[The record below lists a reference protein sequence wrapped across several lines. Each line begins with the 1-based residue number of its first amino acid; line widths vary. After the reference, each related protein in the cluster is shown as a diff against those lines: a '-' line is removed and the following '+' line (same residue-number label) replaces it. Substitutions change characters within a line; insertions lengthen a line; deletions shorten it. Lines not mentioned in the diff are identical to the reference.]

1 MLPDLLI
8 VLSAYLC
15 LLDLSYSSF
24 FPLKHIYLQLFYST
38 SSFGLLESL
47 DHFQINV
54 QRIYLLP
61 TTTCSAWGGREDDSA
76 GNLAPRSQLLPA
88 HHPVLSAYL
97 CLLDF
102 SETHIYSYFYSIFFF
117 FKFLNMYYYS
127 VVNTK
132 SSENQV
138 LDFWIA
144 GKSCWC
150 WGKKSKP
157 ETCSETCL
165 ETCQVTCWRMHA
177 PCPCP
182 LSSCTT

>member
-1 MLPDLLI
+1 MDCWKVLIIFRLMFNEFTYFLPPPALPGGGERTIAPGTSPPAVNSCLLI
-8 VLSAYLC
+8 SLFSLHTCVFST
-15 LLDLSYSSF
+15 S
-24 FPLKHIYLQLFYST
+24 LKHIFT
-38 SSFGLLESL
+38 VTFTR
-47 DHFQINV
+47 F
-54 QRIYLLP
+54 
-61 TTTCSAWGGREDDSA
+61 
-76 GNLAPRSQLLPA
+76 
-88 HHPVLSAYL
+88 
-97 CLLDF
+97 
-102 SETHIYSYFYSIFFF
+102 FFF